1 MINNHTQKK
10 KKKSNYPNLLKKVK
24 IMSQKHTS
32 NLKIKKKLSRL
43 CPRKSKGAKKNKKEK
58 EEATLLPRRGKK
70 NGENIILVSTF

>member
-1 MINNHTQKK
+1 
-10 KKKSNYPNLLKKVK
+10 
-24 IMSQKHTS
+24 MSQKHTS